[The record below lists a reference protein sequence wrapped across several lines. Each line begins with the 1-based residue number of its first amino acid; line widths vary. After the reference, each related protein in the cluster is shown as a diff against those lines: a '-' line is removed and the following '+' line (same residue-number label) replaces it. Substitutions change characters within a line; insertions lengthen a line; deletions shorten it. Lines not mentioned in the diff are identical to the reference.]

1 MRAILQGHFKRTAR
15 LWGLA
20 ALAAIGLAAETTPV
34 LADESINTGYFG
46 GVAIMGYDPVAY
58 FTDNKAVKGSEKYSY
73 DWLGTPWHFASS
85 EHKEMFAADPIKYA
99 PNTAAIAPPRSWAA
113 RSPSTLIRTRSK

>member
-1 MRAILQGHFKRTAR
+1 MPTHFKQTTRV
-15 LWGLA
+15 W
-20 ALAAIGLAAETTPV
+20 ALATLSIIAVSCQAVPV
-34 LADESINTGYFG
+34 LADELVNTGYFG

-85 EHKEMFAADPIKYA
+85 EHKEMFAADPIKIR
-99 PNTAAIAPPRSWAA
+99 AAIRRLLRRRSCG
-113 RSPSTLIRTRSK
+113 RFGHRRH